1 VPQLTVTLT
10 SAASATFSGNVVL
23 YATRLSGEL
32 LGPTLTLT
40 PGNAESTLL
49 QVLNTLTRWSRSQ

>member
-1 VPQLTVTLT
+1 VTLT